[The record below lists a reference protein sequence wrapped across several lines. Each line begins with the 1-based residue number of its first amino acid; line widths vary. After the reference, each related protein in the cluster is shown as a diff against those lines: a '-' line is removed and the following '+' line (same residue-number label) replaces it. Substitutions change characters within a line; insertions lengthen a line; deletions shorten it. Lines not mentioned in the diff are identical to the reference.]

1 MIQNLL
7 RIISEGCRRYP
18 GNLYFNRL
26 HTAVVEAGRTP
37 RFIDLYVQFT
47 LVPET
52 ESFAT
57 MDESDRSGDFRPAS
71 LLMSSFRAYPEAPGR
86 KPFCIDFTDNAGLR
100 PVSSVILGNNGS
112 GKTSVY
118 TGLEFMAMQSSN
130 IAEVFGYFS
139 DDQDIYMHHIGS
151 RQDCG
156 LTMYDAAGRCHEF
169 ADSTRAELCTPA
181 FFSSQADIQEY
192 EADGMTREFLFRQL
206 GRLSLYRL
214 GRRLKRIQ
222 TVTAILNEAYN
233 INLRRCR
240 TGEERRQALA
250 DRKELQKK
258 AKQLIDKEGGRLPDW
273 RWANDK
279 NKELIDE
286 LVSFIENEVRKSF
299 EIFCRVSKKI
309 VPALINPY
317 ITGYEPI
324 HIELK
329 VDGLDMRPIVVF
341 EGEEDGHDPM
351 RFFNTFRAKLF
362 ILALKISFAFASK
375 IIDRVNFAI
384 VIDDIFDAS
393 DFHNKEE
400 IRYFFREL
408 VSGHEEIEELRPYP
422 LQIICMT
429 QDQMIAENVYKGI
442 EHVLGD
448 SAVKYLRIH
457 HPAELEETDE
467 AEITIRRPDGN
478 KEIRQVR
485 MVCETIRRA
494 RV

>member
-1 MIQNLL
+1 
-7 RIISEGCRRYP
+7 P
-18 GNLYFNRL
+18 YFNRL
-26 HTAVVEAGRTP
+26 LTAVVEAGCTP
-37 RFIDLYVQFT
+37 SFIDLYVQFT

-52 ESFAT
+52 EIYAT
-57 MDESDRSGDFRPAS
+57 MEESRRSGDFRPAR
-71 LLMSSFRAYPEAPGR
+71 LLMTSFRAYPDPPGK
-86 KPFCIDFTDNAGLR
+86 KPYCIDFTDNAGLR

-139 DDQDIYMHHIGS
+139 DDQDIYMHHIGA
-151 RQDCG
+151 QLDFG
-156 LTMYDAAGRCHEF
+156 LTMYDAIGRCHEF
-169 ADSTRAELCTPA
+169 ADPARAELCTPA

-192 EADGMTREFLFRQL
+192 ESEGMTREFLFHQL
-206 GRLSLYRL
+206 GRLSLYQI
-214 GRRLKRIQ
+214 GERLKRIQ
-222 TVTAILNEAYN
+222 SVTNIFNEAYKISQRKYN
-233 INLRRCR
+233 
-240 TGEERRQALA
+240 TVEERKQALA
-250 DRKELQKK
+250 ERKELQKK
-258 AKQLIDKEGGRLPDW
+258 AKQLIDKKGGRLPDW

-279 NKELIDE
+279 NKGLIDQ
-286 LVSFIENEVRKSF
+286 LVAFIENEVRQSF

-309 VPALINPY
+309 VPALIDPY
-317 ITGYEPI
+317 IARYEPV
-324 HIELK
+324 HIELS
-329 VDGLDMRPIVVF
+329 VDGLEMRPIVVF
-341 EGEEDGHDPM
+341 DGDDRGHDPM

-375 IIDRVNFAI
+375 IIDKVNFAI

-408 VSGHEEIEELRPYP
+408 VSGHESIEELRPYP

-467 AEITIRRPDGN
+467 AEITIHRPDGN